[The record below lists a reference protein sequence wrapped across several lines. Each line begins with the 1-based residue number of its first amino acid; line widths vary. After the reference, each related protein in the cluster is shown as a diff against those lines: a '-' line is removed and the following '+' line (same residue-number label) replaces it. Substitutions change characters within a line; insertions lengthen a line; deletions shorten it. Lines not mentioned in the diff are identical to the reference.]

1 MLTINDFKELSNQF
15 MISIEPDGI
24 SKRDKNG
31 DFKDITLKIYESLL
45 VRGANYDDIWQL
57 LKLHLYF
64 DKFVKPFPNNQQR
77 SQVDGEITG
86 LTYRQITGITEDTHQ
101 SQFWNLPSYAG
112 NRRAYNQIVLR
123 RGSEAQWVTAGE
135 FVRQSLIAEDENPM
149 FSIERPSHAF
159 SNGSPSVKY
168 NWIYGRYPMDG
179 DNQGNLRF
187 YFNVRL
193 SQSALTKLIRNIQK
207 TFDLYGIP
215 FKLKFLAEQP
225 QIGRTDPVV
234 LYVERKNPIAVFF
247 LVRDIFRT
255 DGDLLPDVPMFVKK
269 LGNGLGFAEDPINS
283 DSFGMFVCELL
294 TDALIFA
301 KGEKDDAKRFELVKD
316 YICNHR
322 GLEPDQIFR
331 GGARQYN
338 YESLFDLFDHTGTMA
353 NNKPIF
359 IRPIDEGDF
368 FGEPGAKRTRFLI
381 AAVRIA
387 QQICKEAMWTAPEEK
402 PEVLNQWKC
411 NWITFRPANELEQHS
426 DSPRLQKDSLDKN
439 DKLIEKKSRLDEE
452 KFSQRAMYY
461 ACTPLEKRQIT
472 YFLKRLGWFY
482 QTDMFQKTVEFASEK
497 AGEGTIGDE
506 EAIWGEYDLNQSW
519 FSLLSPQFNHLAN
532 EDHIEIA
539 DLVRVGDYLINHY
552 LKTGRPLGNCF
563 TTDNPKENTYFSP
576 TLRHGLAGIGLFFV
590 RLYELV

>member
-1 MLTINDFKELSNQF
+1 MVTINDFKELSDQF
-15 MISIEPDGI
+15 MISELDEICERKGV
-24 SKRDKNG
+24 
-31 DFKDITLKIYESLL
+31 DFKDITLEIYESLL

-57 LKLHLYF
+57 LKLYLYF
-64 DKFVKPFPNNQQR
+64 NKFVKPFPNNQQR
-77 SQVDGEITG
+77 SRIDGEITG
-86 LTYRQITGITEDTHQ
+86 LTYRQITGIMEDTHQ
-101 SQFWNLPSYAG
+101 SRFWHLPSYTG
-112 NRRAYNQIVLR
+112 NRKAYNQIVLR

-193 SQSALTKLIRNIQK
+193 NKCALTKLIRNIQK

-225 QIGRTDPVV
+225 EKGRTDPVV
-234 LYVERKNPIAVFF
+234 LYVERRNPIAVFF

-255 DGDLLPDVPMFVKK
+255 NRDLLPEVPMFVKK
-269 LGNGLGFAEDPINS
+269 LGDGLGFAEDPINS

-301 KGEKDDAKRFELVKD
+301 RGEKNDAKRFDMVKD

-322 GLEPDQIFR
+322 GMEPDQIFR
-331 GGARQYN
+331 GGARHYN
-338 YESLFDLFDHTGTMA
+338 YQFLFDIFPQTTMTVK
-353 NNKPIF
+353 NRPIF

-368 FGEPGAKRTRFLI
+368 FDEPGAKRTRFLI
-381 AAVRIA
+381 AALRIA
-387 QQICKEAMWTAPEEK
+387 QQICKEALWAAPEAE
-402 PEVLNQWKC
+402 PNVANQWKC
-411 NWITFRPANELEQHS
+411 NWITFRSAS
-426 DSPRLQKDSLDKN
+426 QKDSTN
-439 DKLIEKKSRLDEE
+439 DNDAPIMEKSRVDQE
-452 KFSQRAMYY
+452 KFSKRAMYY
-461 ACTPLEKRQIT
+461 ACTPLEKKQIA
-472 YFLKRLGWFY
+472 YFLKRVRWFY
-482 QTDMFQKTVEFASEK
+482 HTDLFQKTIKCAVEDADESTGEE
-497 AGEGTIGDE
+497 EGTWRKYE
-506 EAIWGEYDLNQSW
+506 LNRSW
-519 FSLLSPQFNHLAN
+519 FSLLSPEFKHLAN
-532 EDHIEIA
+532 EQTRIETA
-539 DLVRVGDYLINHY
+539 DMVAVGDYLINNY

-563 TTDNPKENTYFSP
+563 VTDNPEENTYFSP

-590 RLYELV
+590 RLYKSV